1 MTMNVTTMPA
11 KDLAYTNCAYCSP
24 TDLRNFLVPGSKFAD
39 AFVLTLAYPFIT
51 LLIPNL
57 QIHSVSVF
65 IIVELYPMNA
75 DERMEFVLSIIII
88 IFNDIALTV
97 KHCPRRHS

>member
-51 LLIPNL
+51 LLIPNF
-57 QIHSVSVF
+57 QIANLFHF
-65 IIVELYPMNA
+65 CFYYW
-75 DERMEFVLSIIII
+75 R
-88 IFNDIALTV
+88 AL
-97 KHCPRRHS
+97 PIE